1 MKKVLVAIMAM
12 FCSMSSFAQYSSGGF
27 SLDEENIYWGVRF
40 GMTAASLSGD
50 LDVSSKVG
58 MTLAGVVGLR
68 PSDNTPVFIES
79 GLYYTERGGKNG
91 GPYKGVRNNEG
102 KVGSVSRV
110 GYNILEIPLTI
121 KYGLK
126 VSDEIAVL
134 PFFGPYFSYAIS
146 GKTKQTIVGIDQS
159 ESEGTFDEKNA
170 IHGGLNRASMGLK
183 LGVGAEYNKIY
194 VELGYQFGITNI
206 AKRDDF
212 SGRSNAF
219 FANIGVNL

>member
-1 MKKVLVAIMAM
+1 MKKVLVAIVAM

-27 SLDEENIYWGVRF
+27 SLDEENVYWGVRF

-50 LDVSSKVG
+50 LDASSKVG

-91 GPYKGVRNNEG
+91 TYDVVKRAPA
-102 KVGSVSRV
+102 GSVTRV

-126 VSDEIAVL
+126 VSEEIAVL
-134 PFFGPYFSYAIS
+134 PFFGPYFSYAFS
-146 GKTKQTIVGIDQS
+146 GKTKQAEEGKES
-159 ESEGTFDEKNA
+159 ESVGTFDEKKA
-170 IHGGLNRASMGLK
+170 FHGGLNRASMGVK

-194 VELGYQFGITNI
+194 LEVGYQFGITNI
-206 AKRDDF
+206 AKRDGF

>member
-50 LDVSSKVG
+50 LDASSKVG
-58 MTLAGVVGLR
+58 MTLAGIVGLR

-91 GPYKGVRNNEG
+91 TYDVEKRAPK
-102 KVGSVSRV
+102 GSVTRV
-110 GYNILEIPLTI
+110 GYNLLEIPLTI

-146 GKTKQTIVGIDQS
+146 GKTKQTELGKTES
-159 ESEGTFDEKNA
+159 ESVGTFDEKKA
-170 IHGGLNRASMGLK
+170 CHGGLNRASMGLK

-194 VELGYQFGITNI
+194 FELGYQFGITNI
-206 AKRDDF
+206 AKEENF

>member
-50 LDVSSKVG
+50 LDASSKVG
-58 MTLAGVVGLR
+58 MTLAGIVGLR

-91 GPYKGVRNNEG
+91 TYDVEKRAPK
-102 KVGSVSRV
+102 GSVTRV

-126 VSDEIAVL
+126 VSDQIAVL

-146 GKTKQTIVGIDQS
+146 GKTKQTVNGTTES
-159 ESEGTFDEKNA
+159 ESVGTFDEKKA
-170 IHGGLNRASMGLK
+170 CHGGLNRASMGLK

-194 VELGYQFGITNI
+194 LELGYQFGITNI
-206 AKRDDF
+206 AKEENF

>member
-1 MKKVLVAIMAM
+1 MKKVLVAIVAM

-27 SLDEENIYWGVRF
+27 SLDEENVYWGVRF

-79 GLYYTERGGKNG
+79 GIYYTERGGKNG

-146 GKTKQTIVGIDQS
+146 GKTKQTIVGVDKT

-194 VELGYQFGITNI
+194 VEVGYQCGITNI
-206 AKRDDF
+206 AKYDDF

-219 FANIGVNL
+219 IANIGVNL

>member
-1 MKKVLVAIMAM
+1 MKKVLVAIVAM
-12 FCSMSSFAQYSSGGF
+12 FCSMSSLAQYSSGGF
-27 SLDEENIYWGVRF
+27 SLDEENVYWGVRF

-50 LDVSSKVG
+50 LDASSKVG

-91 GPYKGVRNNEG
+91 TYDVVKRAPA
-102 KVGSVSRV
+102 GSVTRV

-126 VSDEIAVL
+126 VSDQIAVL

-146 GKTKQTIVGIDQS
+146 GKTKQTVNGETQS
-159 ESEGTFDEKNA
+159 ESVGTFDEKKA
-170 IHGGLNRASMGLK
+170 CHGGLNRASMGLK

-206 AKRDDF
+206 AKEENF

>member
-1 MKKVLVAIMAM
+1 MTKVLVAIMAM

-58 MTLAGVVGLR
+58 MTLAGIVGLR

-91 GPYKGVRNNEG
+91 GPYVGLKRTPD
-102 KVGSVSRV
+102 GSVSRV

-126 VSDEIAVL
+126 VSDQVAVL

-146 GKTKQTIVGIDQS
+146 GKTKQIEANSNETKSVGS
-159 ESEGTFDEKNA
+159 FDEKA
-170 IHGGLNRASMGLK
+170 ACHGGLNRASMGLK
-183 LGVGAEYNKIY
+183 LGAGAEYNKIY
-194 VELGYQFGITNI
+194 VEIGYQFGITNI
-206 AKRDDF
+206 AKAEEF

>member
-50 LDVSSKVG
+50 LDASSKVG
-58 MTLAGVVGLR
+58 MTLAGIVGLR

-91 GPYKGVRNNEG
+91 GPYTGVRNNEG

-126 VSDEIAVL
+126 VSDQIAVL

-146 GKTKQTIVGIDQS
+146 GKTKQTVKDTTES
-159 ESEGTFDEKNA
+159 ESVGTFDEKKA
-170 IHGGLNRASMGLK
+170 CHGGLNRASMGLK

-194 VELGYQFGITNI
+194 LELGYQFGITNI
-206 AKRDDF
+206 AKEENF

>member
-1 MKKVLVAIMAM
+1 MKKVLVAIVAM

-27 SLDEENIYWGVRF
+27 SLDEENVYWGVRF

-50 LDVSSKVG
+50 LDVSTKAG

-79 GLYYTERGGKNG
+79 GLYYTERGGKSG

-134 PFFGPYFSYAIS
+134 PFFGPYFSYAFS
-146 GKTKQTIVGIDQS
+146 GKTKQAEEGKES
-159 ESEGTFDEKNA
+159 ESVGTFDEKKA
-170 IHGGLNRASMGLK
+170 FHGGLNRASMGVK

-194 VELGYQFGITNI
+194 LEVGYQFGITNI
-206 AKRDDF
+206 AKRDGF

>member
-50 LDVSSKVG
+50 LDASSKVG
-58 MTLAGVVGLR
+58 MTLAGIVGLR

-91 GPYKGVRNNEG
+91 TYDVEKRAPK
-102 KVGSVSRV
+102 GSVTRV

-126 VSDEIAVL
+126 VSDQIAVL

-146 GKTKQTIVGIDQS
+146 GKTKQTELGKTES
-159 ESEGTFDEKNA
+159 ESVGTFDEKKA
-170 IHGGLNRASMGLK
+170 CHGGLNRASMGLK

-194 VELGYQFGITNI
+194 LELGYQFGITNI
-206 AKRDDF
+206 AKEENF

>member
-50 LDVSSKVG
+50 LDASSKVG

-91 GPYKGVRNNEG
+91 TYDVEKRAPK
-102 KVGSVSRV
+102 GSVTRV
-110 GYNILEIPLTI
+110 GYNLLEIPLTI

-146 GKTKQTIVGIDQS
+146 GKTKQTELGKTES
-159 ESEGTFDEKNA
+159 ESVGTFDEKKA
-170 IHGGLNRASMGLK
+170 CHGGLNRASMGLK

-194 VELGYQFGITNI
+194 LELGYQFGITNI
-206 AKRDDF
+206 AKEENF

>member
-50 LDVSSKVG
+50 LDASSKVG
-58 MTLAGVVGLR
+58 MTLAGIVGLR

-91 GPYKGVRNNEG
+91 TYDVEKRAPK
-102 KVGSVSRV
+102 GSVTRV
-110 GYNILEIPLTI
+110 GYNLLEIPLTI

-146 GKTKQTIVGIDQS
+146 GKTKQTELGKTES
-159 ESEGTFDEKNA
+159 ESVGTFDEKKA
-170 IHGGLNRASMGLK
+170 CHGGLNRASMGLK

-194 VELGYQFGITNI
+194 LELGYQFGITNI
-206 AKRDDF
+206 AKEENF

>member
-50 LDVSSKVG
+50 LDASSKVG
-58 MTLAGVVGLR
+58 MTLAGIVGLR

-91 GPYKGVRNNEG
+91 TYDVVKRAPE
-102 KVGSVSRV
+102 GSVTRV

-126 VSDEIAVL
+126 VSDQIAVL

-146 GKTKQTIVGIDQS
+146 GKTKQTVKDTNES
-159 ESEGTFDEKNA
+159 ESVGTFDEKKA
-170 IHGGLNRASMGLK
+170 CHGGLNRASMGLK

-194 VELGYQFGITNI
+194 LELGYQFGITNI
-206 AKRDDF
+206 AKEENF

>member
-91 GPYKGVRNNEG
+91 GPYVNSRGGN
-102 KVGSVSRV
+102 GSVSRV

-126 VSDEIAVL
+126 VSDQIAVL

-146 GKTKQTIVGIDQS
+146 GKTKQLGDAGKDS
-159 ESEGTFDEKNA
+159 ESVGTFDEKKA
-170 IHGGLNRASMGLK
+170 YHGGLNRASMGLK

-194 VELGYQFGITNI
+194 VEVGYQFGITNI
-206 AKRDDF
+206 AKRDEF

-219 FANIGVNL
+219 IANIGVNL

>member
-50 LDVSSKVG
+50 LDASSKVG
-58 MTLAGVVGLR
+58 MTLAGIVGLR

-194 VELGYQFGITNI
+194 VEVGYQFGITNI

>member
-1 MKKVLVAIMAM
+1 MKKVFVAIMAM

-50 LDVSSKVG
+50 LDASSKVG
-58 MTLAGVVGLR
+58 MTLAGIVGLR

-91 GPYKGVRNNEG
+91 GPYTGVRNNEG

-146 GKTKQTIVGIDQS
+146 GKTKQSFVTAPETVK
-159 ESEGTFDEKNA
+159 EGTFDEKNA

-194 VELGYQFGITNI
+194 VEIGYQFGITNI
-206 AKRDDF
+206 AKAEEF

>member
-27 SLDEENIYWGVRF
+27 SLVEENIYWGVRF

-50 LDVSSKVG
+50 LDASSKVG

-91 GPYKGVRNNEG
+91 SYDVAKRAPA
-102 KVGSVSRV
+102 GSVTRV
-110 GYNILEIPLTI
+110 GYNLLEIPLTI

-126 VSDEIAVL
+126 VSDQIAVL

-146 GKTKQTIVGIDQS
+146 GKTKQTVKGVTES
-159 ESEGTFDEKNA
+159 ESVGTFDEKKA
-170 IHGGLNRASMGLK
+170 CHGGLNRASMGLK

-194 VELGYQFGITNI
+194 VEVGYQFGITNI
-206 AKRDDF
+206 AKEENF

-219 FANIGVNL
+219 IANIGVNL